1 MNISPEALEAICRS
15 GLEYMLMVSIISSD
29 NIITIKDAEE
39 AIDTINSLE
48 KAVKA
53 SALDSK
59 KKEWFNEKI
68 KQGREILDG
77 DIERFKKN

>member
-1 MNISPEALEAICRS
+1 MNISPEALEAICRN

-48 KAVKA
+48 KAVEA
-53 SALDSK
+53 SALDSE
-59 KKEWFNEKI
+59 KKEWFNETP
-68 KQGREILDG
+68 
-77 DIERFKKN
+77 

>member
-1 MNISPEALEAICRS
+1 MNISPEALEAICRN

-53 SALDSK
+53 SALDSE

>member
-1 MNISPEALEAICRS
+1 MNISPEALEAICRN

-29 NIITIKDAEE
+29 NIVTIEDAEE

-48 KAVKA
+48 KAVEA
-53 SALDSK
+53 SALDSE

>member
-1 MNISPEALEAICRS
+1 MNISPEALEAICRN

-48 KAVKA
+48 KAVEA
-53 SALDSK
+53 SALDSE

>member
-48 KAVKA
+48 KAVEA
-53 SALDSK
+53 SAIDSE